1 MFFNFSVHGKNSYD
15 MKMKMKMK
23 MKIFLR
29 VSEHTNFSLRTQ
41 DTEYIANFQA
51 LPSFHFQVSS
61 SKFQG
66 IPS

>member
-1 MFFNFSVHGKNSYD
+1 MFFNFSVHGKNSGD
-15 MKMKMKMK
+15 VKMK

-51 LPSFHFQVSS
+51 LPSFQFQVS
-61 SKFQG
+61 KG
-66 IPS
+66 YPSTPARNS